1 MFDVAIIGAGPA
13 GMQAALQAGHYT
25 DKVLIVDTRPEPGG
39 NVYASVTSSAKN
51 FPEQFQKLDTTY
63 RSGLA
68 LVERFLNRGLDYRPC
83 TSVWHL
89 DEDGEMACRGP
100 DGAYTVQAK
109 KVILCTGAY
118 ERPLPLPGWT
128 LPGVMGVGAAQI
140 ALKSSAVLPKSPT
153 VIVGDGPLTLLYARQ
168 LRRAGGRISAF
179 VIPEPA
185 NRAGLILPG
194 ARAALMNP
202 AQTALGLSMLLDR
215 TLAGTE
221 VFRGANR
228 IEITGEDR
236 VTGVRFEVSGKR
248 VERAAATVLLHDGI
262 IPDINI
268 SAGSGLQTAWSGKRE
283 YWHPVLDAMG
293 RSSHQNVFVAGDAG
307 GIAGAAA
314 AHLSG
319 KRAALAAC
327 VSLDLATERDQ
338 ISLCGETDKALS
350 REMEFRRV
358 LERLYPPAFSGLT
371 QSDDL
376 TICRCE
382 AVSVGDIR
390 RELAEMKNANAD
402 PNRLKSVLRCGM
414 GPCQGRN
421 CALSVA
427 NLVAREMGAMID
439 QHALPRAR
447 APYTQVTLGEL
458 ANLSS
463 ESG

>member
-13 GMQAALQAGHYT
+13 GMQAALQAGQYT
-25 DKVLIVDTRPEPGG
+25 DKVLIVDARPEPGG
-39 NVYASVTSSAKN
+39 NVYASVVSSAKN
-51 FPEQFQKLDTTY
+51 FPQQFQKLDASY

-89 DEDGEMACRGP
+89 DPDGQVACRGP

-153 VIVGDGPLTLLYARQ
+153 VIIGDGPLTLLYARQ
-168 LRRAGGRISAF
+168 LRRAGGWISAF
-179 VIPEPA
+179 VIPKPGNMA
-185 NRAGLILPG
+185 RLILPG

-202 AQTALGLSMLLDR
+202 AQTAQGLSMLLDR

-236 VTGVRFEVSGKR
+236 ITGVRFEVNGKP
-248 VERAAATVLLHDGI
+248 VERVAATVLLHDGVM
-262 IPDINI
+262 PDINI
-268 SAGSGLQTAWSGKRE
+268 SAGSGLQTAWSGGRE

-293 RSSHQNVFVAGDAG
+293 RSSQQNIFVAGDAG

-314 AHLSG
+314 ALLSG
-319 KRAALAAC
+319 RRAAITAG
-327 VSLDLATERDQ
+327 VSLGLVAESEQSAVRA
-338 ISLCGETDKALS
+338 ETDKAVN
-350 REMEFRRV
+350 RETEYRQI
-358 LERLYPPAFSGLT
+358 LEQLYPPAFSSLT
-371 QSDDL
+371 QTDDL

-390 RELAEMKNANAD
+390 RELAEMKTANAD

-421 CALSVA
+421 CTLSIA
-427 NLVAREMGAMID
+427 NLISRERGTVID
-439 QHALPRAR
+439 QHSLPRTR

-458 ANLSS
+458 SNLSS